1 MNTNNEEFIK
11 EEKKKEKQK
20 RFLKKEGLL

>member
-1 MNTNNEEFIK
+1 MNTNNEEYLK
-11 EEKKKEKQK
+11 DVKKKEKQK